1 MPVFVYRGTERV
13 YPESCDSYGVPLGT
27 VKPGDVLRLDQA
39 PDQFWAP
46 YEDGE
51 PSSGPEPPRE
61 MRAPYTYL
69 GSDDRR
75 YMDYADASTGRMLEV
90 TPGGGDGGVYDVVRR
105 DPAFPD
111 AARRRPLG
119 ARTPVTSFPQRPPSA
134 SRRPRRMQQRR
145 RRPDPAPSSRRCPVR
160 AARTNPKPPNP
171 ATAARR
177 PEHEQ

>member
-105 DPAFPD
+105 DPAFPLPPGDGRWGPASPHEWSALTEAGAAQD
-111 AARRRPLG
+111 AA
-119 ARTPVTSFPQRPPSA
+119 AETPAGPGSVLPSLPGESGEHEPETPESGDGGVA
-134 SRRPRRMQQRR
+134 
-145 RRPDPAPSSRRCPVR
+145 APS
-160 AARTNPKPPNP
+160 T
-171 ATAARR
+171 
-177 PEHEQ
+177 EE

>member
-90 TPGGGDGGVYDVVRR
+90 TPGGGDGGVYDVARR
-105 DPAFPD
+105 DPALPMPPGD
-111 AARRRPLG
+111 GRWGPA
-119 ARTPVTSFPQRPPSA
+119 TPESVLPPRPPEGVA
-134 SRRPRRMQQRR
+134 RELPRAGRGSG
-145 RRPDPAPSSRRCPVR
+145 DAP
-160 AARTNPKPPNP
+160 
-171 ATAARR
+171 
-177 PEHEQ
+177 